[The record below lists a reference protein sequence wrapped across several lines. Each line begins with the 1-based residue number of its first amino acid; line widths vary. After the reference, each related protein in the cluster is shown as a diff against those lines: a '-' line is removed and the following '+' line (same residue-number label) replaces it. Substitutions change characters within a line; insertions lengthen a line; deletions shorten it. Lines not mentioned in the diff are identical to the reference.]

1 MEASICVMIISF
13 NYSCFRVRP
22 AFLPLLSKI
31 SGSSIVL
38 QTFWRMVVFPALA
51 RPMMSMRKQRYFD
64 LYSLS
69 CSLALPVEF
78 AGVDRDMVSA

>member
-13 NYSCFRVRP
+13 NYSCFQVRP

-64 LYSLS
+64 LYLLS
-69 CSLALPVEF
+69 CFLALPVEF
-78 AGVDRDMVSA
+78 VGVD